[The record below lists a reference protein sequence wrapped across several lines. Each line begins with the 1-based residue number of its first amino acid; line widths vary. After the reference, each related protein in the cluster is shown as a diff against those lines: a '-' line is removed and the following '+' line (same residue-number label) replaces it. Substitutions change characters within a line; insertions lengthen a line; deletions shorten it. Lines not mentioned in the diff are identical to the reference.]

1 MELIYTFLVLILGLC
16 VGSFVSA
23 LTYRAPRGIS
33 IAKGRS
39 FCPHCKAKIS
49 WYDNIPLFSF
59 LFLRGKCRNCG
70 KKISLRYPFIE
81 GAIALGFLYI
91 YSSTCSLGSHEVV
104 CRWNESLGTI
114 NLAFLFF
121 VFSLLVAIFVIDL
134 ERQIIPDN
142 LVFILFSVT
151 TLFLLLGLSQ
161 FFFVNFLTGFLAA
174 TFLLLLFLITKGK
187 GMGLGDVK
195 FAVFAGV
202 FLGWPQSVTWLFA
215 SFLIGAFVGL
225 ALILLRKASFGKH
238 IPFGP
243 FLVVSF
249 FIAAFYGERIL
260 KWLNF

>member
-1 MELIYTFLVLILGLC
+1 MELIYTFIVLLLGLC
-16 VGSFVSA
+16 IGSFVSA

-49 WYDNIPLFSF
+49 WYDNIPLFSY
-59 LFLRGKCRNCG
+59 LFLRGKCRSCG

-81 GAIALGFLYI
+81 GAVALGFLYI
-91 YSSTCSLGSHEVV
+91 YSSTCALGSLEVACRWQESLGS
-104 CRWNESLGTI
+104 I
-114 NLAFLFF
+114 NLALLFF
-121 VFSLLVAIFVIDL
+121 VFSLLIAVFVIDL

-142 LVFILFSVT
+142 LVFLLLSVT
-151 TLFLLLGLSQ
+151 TLFLLLGSSK
-161 FFFVNFLTGFLAA
+161 FFFVNVLTGFFAA
-174 TFLLLLFLITKGK
+174 AFLLLLFLITKGK

-202 FLGWPQSVTWLFA
+202 FLGWPHSVTWLFA

-225 ALILLRKASFGKH
+225 LLILLKKASFGKH

-249 FIAAFYGERIL
+249 FIVVLFGERIL
-260 KWLNF
+260 NWLNF